1 MSVEEKFS
9 VPTLLENDVK
19 TASQDFYLKKFGL
32 FTIIGASMGLTVVL
46 LTYFSCLI
54 HF

>member
-9 VPTLLENDVK
+9 VPTLLENDGK
-19 TASQDFYLKKFGL
+19 NASQDFYLKKFGL
-32 FTIIGASMGLTVVL
+32 LTIIGASLSLTVAL
-46 LTYFSCLI
+46 LTYFICLI